1 MRNGFLSPGRGE
13 GKSMKL
19 YGKCRF
25 SGYHF
30 PKFLQEPG
38 IKIDRQKSLNGL

>member
-1 MRNGFLSPGRGE
+1 MRSGFLSPGRGV
-13 GKSMKL
+13 GRSMKL

-30 PKFLQEPG
+30 SQVPEKLTG
-38 IKIDRQKSLNGL
+38 KNL